1 MTTPSTPTTPTTP
14 GAPTAPGAPAP
25 GTVPAPGLPG
35 WSWRV
40 EPPDNWIVVPA
51 LATED
56 AEDVAAWEREALGA
70 VRESLRTQYDADA
83 LGLPAEDDDEP
94 TAPAKFAKSVEHPD
108 PAEPVELDD
117 AGRAALDRAAAE
129 SVANL
134 RAFADGM
141 AAEGHRVVAAL
152 GVLGR
157 GPVPVLVA
165 VGASDPADPDD
176 GLLAALGATGGN
188 PVSPPTVEY
197 PDLPE
202 GDGVRVTRLDVGEF
216 SGGGWLSI
224 GLGRR
229 TEYDDVVV
237 DTVLVWRSQDLML
250 GAAMLELL
258 DELLPAVRVVRAA
271 A

>member
-1 MTTPSTPTTPTTP
+1 MTTPTTR
-14 GAPTAPGAPAP
+14 

-35 WSWRV
+35 WTWRV
-40 EPPDNWIVVPA
+40 EPPESWIVVPA

-56 AEDVAAWEREALGA
+56 ADDVAAWEREALAA
-70 VRESLRTQYDADA
+70 VRESLRTQYEAQ
-83 LGLPAEDDDEP
+83 PAESSEP
-94 TAPAKFAKSVEHPD
+94 QPAQPAEPAE
-108 PAEPVELDD
+108 PAEPVEPAQPGELDD

-197 PDLPE
+197 PDLPD
-202 GDGVRVTRLDVGEF
+202 GDGVRVTRLDVGGF

-229 TEYDDVVV
+229 TEHDDVVV

-258 DELLPAVRVVRAA
+258 DELLPAVRITRTAA
-271 A
+271 

>member
-1 MTTPSTPTTPTTP
+1 MTTPNGLP
-14 GAPTAPGAPAP
+14 GAGLPSA
-25 GTVPAPGLPG
+25 GLPG
-35 WSWRV
+35 WTWTV
-40 EPPDNWIVVPA
+40 DPAPHWLVVPA
-51 LATED
+51 LATEGT
-56 AEDVAAWEREALGA
+56 EDVATWEREALVA
-70 VRESLRTQYDADA
+70 VRDSLQTQYDADTDA
-83 LGLPAEDDDEP
+83 AVGPAEQPGPDE
-94 TAPAKFAKSVEHPD
+94 TGPD
-108 PAEPVELDD
+108 ETERDEAARAE
-117 AGRAALDRAAAE
+117 LDRAATE
-129 SVANL
+129 SVTNL

-176 GLLAALGATGGN
+176 GMLAALGATGGN
-188 PVSPPTVEY
+188 PVAPPNVEY
-197 PDLPE
+197 PDLPD
-202 GDGVRVTRLDVGEF
+202 GDGVRVTRLDVGEL

-229 TEYDDVVV
+229 AEHDDVVV

-258 DELLPAVRVVRAA
+258 DELLPAVRITRTAA
-271 A
+271 

>member
-1 MTTPSTPTTPTTP
+1 MTTPSTPSTQGTPSKQ
-14 GAPTAPGAPAP
+14 GAPTT

-35 WSWRV
+35 WTWRV

-51 LATED
+51 LATEG
-56 AEDVAAWEREALGA
+56 AEDVAAWERAALGA
-70 VRESLRTQYDADA
+70 VRESLQTQYDAA
-83 LGLPAEDDDEP
+83 
-94 TAPAKFAKSVEHPD
+94 

-141 AAEGHRVVAAL
+141 AADGHRVVAAL

-176 GLLAALGATGGN
+176 GLLAALGANGGN
-188 PVSPPTVEY
+188 PVSPPNVEY
-197 PDLPE
+197 PDLPD
-202 GDGVRVTRLDVGEF
+202 GDGVRVTRLDVGGF

-229 TEYDDVVV
+229 TEHDDVVV

-258 DELLPAVRVVRAA
+258 DELLPAVHVVRTAA
-271 A
+271 

>member
-1 MTTPSTPTTPTTP
+1 
-14 GAPTAPGAPAP
+14 
-25 GTVPAPGLPG
+25 
-35 WSWRV
+35 
-40 EPPDNWIVVPA
+40 
-51 LATED
+51 
-56 AEDVAAWEREALGA
+56 
-70 VRESLRTQYDADA
+70 
-83 LGLPAEDDDEP
+83 
-94 TAPAKFAKSVEHPD
+94 
-108 PAEPVELDD
+108 
-117 AGRAALDRAAAE
+117 
-129 SVANL
+129 
-134 RAFADGM
+134 
-141 AAEGHRVVAAL
+141 VAAL

-197 PDLPE
+197 PDLPD

-229 TEYDDVVV
+229 TEHDDVVV

-258 DELLPAVRVVRAA
+258 DELLAAVRVVRTAA
-271 A
+271 

>member
-1 MTTPSTPTTPTTP
+1 MTTPNGLP
-14 GAPTAPGAPAP
+14 GA
-25 GTVPAPGLPG
+25 GLPG
-35 WSWRV
+35 WTWTLD
-40 EPPDNWIVVPA
+40 PPPHWLVVPA
-51 LATED
+51 LATEGPQ
-56 AEDVAAWEREALGA
+56 DVATWEREALVA
-70 VRESLRTQYDADA
+70 VRDSLRTHYDGDLAGAIGADTNT
-83 LGLPAEDDDEP
+83 PAERALPEAVSDE
-94 TAPAKFAKSVEHPD
+94 S
-108 PAEPVELDD
+108 ELDE
-117 AGRAALDRAAAE
+117 AARAELDRAASE

-165 VGASDPADPDD
+165 VGASDPAEPDD
-176 GLLAALGATGGN
+176 GMLAALGATGGN
-188 PVSPPTVEY
+188 PVAPPNVEY
-197 PDLPE
+197 PDLPD
-202 GDGVRVTRLDVGEF
+202 GDGVRVTRLDVGEL

-229 TEYDDVVV
+229 AEHDDVVV

-258 DELLPAVRVVRAA
+258 DELLPSVRITRTAA
-271 A
+271 

>member
-1 MTTPSTPTTPTTP
+1 MTTPSTPSTQGTQGTQ
-14 GAPTAPGAPAP
+14 GAPTT

-35 WSWRV
+35 WTWRV

-51 LATED
+51 LATEG
-56 AEDVAAWEREALGA
+56 AEDVAAWERAALGA
-70 VRESLRTQYDADA
+70 VRESLQTQYDAA
-83 LGLPAEDDDEP
+83 
-94 TAPAKFAKSVEHPD
+94 

-117 AGRAALDRAAAE
+117 TGRAALDRAAAE

-197 PDLPE
+197 PDLPD
-202 GDGVRVTRLDVGEF
+202 GDGVRVTRLDVGGF

-229 TEYDDVVV
+229 TEHDDVVV

-258 DELLPAVRVVRAA
+258 DELLPAVHVVRTAA
-271 A
+271 

>member
-1 MTTPSTPTTPTTP
+1 MTTPSTS
-14 GAPTAPGAPAP
+14 
-25 GTVPAPGLPG
+25 PAPGLPG
-35 WSWRV
+35 WTWRV
-40 EPPDNWIVVPA
+40 EPPDHWLVVPA

-56 AEDVAAWEREALGA
+56 PEDVAAWEREAQVA
-70 VRESLRTQYDADA
+70 VRESLQAQYDADA
-83 LGLPAEDDDEP
+83 LGLPDPDDDEP
-94 TAPAKFAKSVEHPD
+94 AASGKPAG

-117 AGRAALDRAAAE
+117 AGRAELDRAAAE
-129 SVANL
+129 SVVNL

-176 GLLAALGATGGN
+176 GLLAALGATGGS
-188 PVSPPTVEY
+188 PVTPPNIEY
-197 PDLPE
+197 PDLPD
-202 GDGVRVTRLDVGEF
+202 GDGVRVTRLDIGGI

-229 TEYDDVVV
+229 SEHDDVVV

-258 DELLPAVRVVRAA
+258 DELMPAVHVVRTAA
-271 A
+271 

>member
-1 MTTPSTPTTPTTP
+1 MTTSSTPTAPSTP
-14 GAPTAPGAPAP
+14 
-25 GTVPAPGLPG
+25 PAPGLPG
-35 WSWRV
+35 WTWRV

-70 VRESLRTQYDADA
+70 VRESLRTQYDA
-83 LGLPAEDDDEP
+83 E
-94 TAPAKFAKSVEHPD
+94 

-229 TEYDDVVV
+229 AEYDDVVV

-258 DELLPAVRVVRAA
+258 DELLPAVRVVRTAA
-271 A
+271 